1 MTEKLYYRDA
11 YIKEFHAKV
20 LSVEPERGGYRVELD
35 KTAFFPEEGGQSCDT
50 GTLGEAS
57 ISHVYEKEGIIYHIS
72 DKPLTVGASVSGE
85 IDAPERFRKM
95 QNHTA
100 EHIVS
105 GLIHKNFGLRNVG
118 FHLSR
123 DEMTADFDGE
133 LKEDEMLPSIRGLA
147 KDLRISFITT
157 KRAYE
162 ELEKEGFIYTLP
174 AKGCYVAPKNVELLR
189 EENLKKIEEH
199 IEQIA
204 KLAAS
209 CNLSRD
215 DIMEMI
221 TFGMEEQE

>member
-1 MTEKLYYRDA
+1 MNILIDNK
-11 YIKEFHAKV
+11 
-20 LSVEPERGGYRVELD
+20 
-35 KTAFFPEEGGQSCDT
+35 
-50 GTLGEAS
+50 
-57 ISHVYEKEGIIYHIS
+57 
-72 DKPLTVGASVSGE
+72 SGE
-85 IDAPERFRKM
+85 PIYN
-95 QNHTA
+95 Q
-100 EHIVS
+100 IYS
-105 GLIHKNFGLRNVG
+105 QIKNQII
-118 FHLSR
+118 S
-123 DEMTADFDGE
+123 GE

-189 EENLKKIEEH
+189 EENLKKIEEY

-209 CNLSRD
+209 CNLSKA
-215 DIMEMI
+215 DIVEMI